1 MTTTDERGDT
11 APDGRASIV
20 VVPHTHWDREWY
32 EPFQRFRLRLVA
44 LLDEVFERMERDPRQ
59 RFTLDGQLAAVDDY
73 LEVRPERRDQVAA
86 LVADGRLAVG
96 PWQILLD
103 EFLCSGENIV
113 RNLELGLR
121 RAAGFGAAMPVGYLP
136 DMFGHVAQM
145 PQILAGAGL
154 AHACVWRGVPDRV
167 RSSAFAWVAPDG
179 TAIRTEYLHGG
190 YGNAAGLVDNPA
202 LVARRATEL
211 AQRLAAWRPDDADP
225 TAPML
230 AMYGADHGAPAAA
243 TPDLLAEAAEQT
255 GLRLRLGTLTDY
267 FADQPTG
274 VTGLPEVPGELRSH
288 ARANIL
294 PGVYSVRAHLKQAM
308 GRAERCVERYAEP
321 LRTLWYDGS
330 AQRFLDMAWIRLIEA
345 SCHDSV
351 TGCGCDETAEQ
362 VATRIAEAE
371 QLGRAVHDLVGARYA
386 AGTPRDD
393 YAVFNPTPCPRIA
406 LVRLDVALPAP
417 AAPVA
422 LRTSTGRTVTTQRLA
437 LAPTLLA
444 DDWYDE
450 ADLPVVLARLHGV
463 ELYGQEVTRWSVSP
477 PRPAGPDG
485 RPGQPG
491 TLTFQVAR
499 HGDQAFDVAEVRAAL
514 AEVTAGSDDTAAPA
528 APDGADITGVPG
540 GVEAAG
546 VTVGADIAG
555 VAGGVEAAAVP
566 GGAARAVDAATGTAS
581 LADVADVAD
590 VGGAGDGRRGRAS
603 GAGPGDG
610 WRGRS
615 GGTGR
620 RWRVRII
627 AEPRATVAALV
638 EVPALG
644 WTSVRPVPV
653 EGTTLLEGG
662 AVPDAELAG
671 DGSAG
676 GGPAGGVTRSD
687 PTGGPM
693 RLRPAAARGRT
704 LDNGLLRVEVADDGT
719 VGLGT
724 PDGLRV
730 DGLGRIVDGGD
741 VGDSYNYAPP
751 ATDALVDKPQSVRTA
766 ILHEGP
772 VTAVLDVLRTYRW
785 PVDADVAAGTRSVRT
800 ESVTVSTRL
809 ELRAGEPFV
818 RVTVG
823 FDNRSE
829 DHRVRAHLP
838 LPSRADVSHAQGQF
852 AVVTRGLTSEG
863 GSGEVPLPTY
873 PAAGFVAAG
882 GADGSLAVLLTQ
894 PSEYEVV
901 DGGRE
906 LALTLLRSIGMLS
919 RNRNPMRDEPAG
931 PQVPTPSA
939 QCRGE
944 RTAEFALLPFRG
956 EWHSAE
962 VPPAAEAY
970 RHGFLTFAGTGPAG
984 GLVPPGRTGLSV
996 TGTGV
1001 VLSSVRDRDGRVEL
1015 RVVAEHPAD
1024 TTATVGSGRPIRAA
1038 RRADLLGR
1046 PGAVLPVDLDGSVR
1060 LPLRAWEIA
1069 TVQLDIAAEDP
1080 DDASG
1085 VAEGTVGP
1093 S

>member
-1 MTTTDERGDT
+1 MT
-11 APDGRASIV
+11 ADGRATADERTIV

-121 RAAGFGAAMPVGYLP
+121 RSAGFGGAMPVGYLP

-154 AHACVWRGVPDRV
+154 AHACVWRGVPERV
-167 RSSAFAWVAPDG
+167 RTSAFAWISPDG

-202 LVARRATEL
+202 LVPRRAAEL
-211 AQRLAAWRPDDADP
+211 AERLAGWRSDDGP
-225 TAPML
+225 GTPML
-230 AMYGADHGAPAAA
+230 AMYGADHGAPAAN
-243 TPDLLAEAAEQT
+243 TPDLLAGAAEQT
-255 GLRLRLGTLTDY
+255 GLRLRVGTLSEY
-267 FADQPTG
+267 FADQPTE
-274 VTGLPEVPGELRSH
+274 VTGLPEVHGELRSH

-321 LRTLWYDGS
+321 LAALWYDRS

-371 QLGRAVHDLVGARYA
+371 QLGRAVHDLVGARRA
-386 AGTPRDD
+386 AETPRDGHV
-393 YAVFNPTPCPRIA
+393 VFNPTPRPRTV
-406 LVRLDVALPAP
+406 LVRLDVALPSAGT
-417 AAPVA
+417 PVA
-422 LRTSTGRTVTTQRLA
+422 LETGAGVVVPTQRLGVT
-437 LAPTLLA
+437 PTVLA
-444 DDWYDE
+444 DDSCDE
-450 ADLPVVLARLHGV
+450 TDLPMVLARVHGV
-463 ELYGQEVTRWSVSP
+463 ELYGQEITRWSVSP
-477 PRPAGPDG
+477 PEEVPAGSPASSASSSG
-485 RPGQPG
+485 RPPRSG
-491 TLTFQVAR
+491 TLTFHVAS
-499 HGDQAFDVAEVRAAL
+499 HGDPTFDVAEVRAAL
-514 AEVTAGSDDTAAPA
+514 AAVTAAPNGGGRDEA
-528 APDGADITGVPG
+528 SGPDGGVP
-540 GVEAAG
+540 
-546 VTVGADIAG
+546 D
-555 VAGGVEAAAVP
+555 
-566 GGAARAVDAATGTAS
+566 RD
-581 LADVADVAD
+581 
-590 VGGAGDGRRGRAS
+590 
-603 GAGPGDG
+603 
-610 WRGRS
+610 
-615 GGTGR
+615 R
-620 RWRVRII
+620 RWRVRIL
-627 AEPRATVAALV
+627 AEPRAAVAALV

-653 EGTTLLEGG
+653 
-662 AVPDAELAG
+662 
-671 DGSAG
+671 
-676 GGPAGGVTRSD
+676 PAPSIVS
-687 PTGGPM
+687 PSSVV
-693 RLRPAAARGRT
+693 ARGRM
-704 LDNGLLRVEVADDGT
+704 LDNGLLRVDVADDGT
-719 VGLGT
+719 LLLHT
-724 PDGLRV
+724 PAGLRV
-730 DGLGRIVDGGD
+730 GGIGRIVDGGD

-751 ATDALVDKPQSVRTA
+751 ATDSSIDKPQSVRTA

-772 VTAVLDVLRTYRW
+772 VVAVLDVLRTYRW
-785 PVDADVAAGTRSVRT
+785 PVGAELAAGSRSVRT
-800 ESVTVSTRL
+800 ESVTVATRL
-809 ELRAGEPFV
+809 ELRAGEPFL
-818 RVTVG
+818 RVATS

-829 DHRVRAHLP
+829 DHRVRVHLP
-838 LPSRADVSHAQGQF
+838 LPSRADTSYAQGQF
-852 AVVTRGLTSEG
+852 AVVARGLTSEG
-863 GSGEVPLPTY
+863 GCGEVPLPTY

-894 PSEYEVV
+894 PSEYELV

-919 RNRNPMRDEPAG
+919 RNRNAMRDEPAG
-931 PQVPTPSA
+931 PQLPTPLA

-956 EWHSAE
+956 SWHTAGVSA
-962 VPPAAEAY
+962 AAEAY
-970 RHGFLTFAGTGPAG
+970 RHEVLAFAGAGPAG
-984 GLVPPGRTGLSV
+984 GALPPDRAGLWCD
-996 TGTGV
+996 GDGV
-1001 VLSSVRDRDGRVEL
+1001 VLTSVRDRDGLVEV
-1015 RVVAEHPAD
+1015 RMVAERPRD
-1024 TTATVGSGRPIRAA
+1024 TTAIIGAGRRVRAA

-1046 PGAVLPVDLDGSVR
+1046 PGAILPIGADGAVR

-1069 TVQLDIAAEDP
+1069 TVQLDLESP
-1080 DDASG
+1080 
-1085 VAEGTVGP
+1085 
-1093 S
+1093 